1 MARVRRTRPV
11 RLCVW
16 IGCMTPTADLYCPE
30 HAPAVTG
37 CRFGQP
43 LGGRHP
49 FGCTE
54 PVEPG
59 KSFCADH
66 QATLDKFKGR
76 ASSPGDQHIA
86 GTDITKRTPD
96 EIAERRAD
104 AARRESAAR
113 RDPPADAATIARVVH
128 EQGSM
133 TTAALA
139 ELTGVASRT
148 LGRRVAEARK
158 AGWLVSSHRRV
169 HPGPTPVPD
178 DAALKEA
185 A

>member
-1 MARVRRTRPV
+1 MGRVRRTRPV
-11 RLCVW
+11 RLCMW
-16 IGCMTPTADLYCPE
+16 IGCMTPTTDLYCAE
-30 HAPAVTG
+30 HVPAVTG
-37 CRFGQP
+37 CRSGQS

-54 PVEPG
+54 PVKPG

-66 QATLDKFKGR
+66 QAALDDCKR
-76 ASSPGDQHIA
+76 RVSSSPDRPIA
-86 GTDITKRTPD
+86 GTTITKRTPE
-96 EIAERRAD
+96 EIAQRRAD
-104 AARRESAAR
+104 AAR

-128 EQGSM
+128 ERGSM
-133 TTAALA
+133 TTVALG
-139 ELTGVASRT
+139 ELTGVATRT
-148 LGRRVAEARK
+148 LARRIAEARES
-158 AGWLVSSHRRV
+158 GWLVSSHRRV